1 MIHASL
7 PLSTQ
12 PDAGESLEDVIA
24 RVAASDAGLVIRQ
37 VPVEGL
43 RVAPGRLIT
52 DDAVYGLS
60 GPGLARFCKA
70 LGVPH
75 EYLAKLAP
83 HIRTLLLQHHLER
96 GDLRRVQ
103 ARDGHDQTPQV
114 TILSRDGKFLG
125 FGRPDLLLLSGADV
139 LRAVRDGVG
148 SDGASMQVHSLQ
160 FQPESFDLDLV
171 SPRHAEEVLPGDV
184 IRAGVRVSHSQIG
197 ERATSIESYLL
208 RLVCSNGMT
217 HRECV
222 SRQNITRSRRLP
234 NDRPDAR
241 QRQTD
246 QVRRLASATWTRT
259 EEKLQA
265 LRTLQEEQVDVEEL
279 LGQFVRRGRLWS
291 RRLME
296 RLLVAWQQE
305 GGEPTAYAALNAM
318 TRVATHDRQL
328 SERQRRALGS
338 LAGVLAFRSIHI
350 CPSCFSVLL
359 RPQAG

>member
-7 PLSTQ
+7 AVSTQ
-12 PDAGESLEDVIA
+12 PDAGESLEEVIA
-24 RVAASDAGLVIRQ
+24 RVAASDAGLMIRR
-37 VPVEGL
+37 VPVDGL
-43 RVAPGRLIT
+43 RVAPDRLIT

-60 GPGLARFCKA
+60 GPGLVRFCKA

-75 EYLAKLAP
+75 EYLAKLAAP
-83 HIRTLLLQHHLER
+83 IRTLLLQHHLER

-103 ARDGHDQTPQV
+103 ARAGDARAAQV
-114 TILSRDGKFLG
+114 TILSREGKFLG

-139 LRAVRDGVG
+139 LRAVREGVG
-148 SDGASMQVHSLQ
+148 SDGASMRVHSLQ
-160 FQPESFDLDLV
+160 FQPDSFELDLV
-171 SPRHAEEVLPGDV
+171 SLRHAEEVLPGDV
-184 IRAGVRVSHSQIG
+184 IRAGIRVNHSQIG
-197 ERATSIESYLL
+197 ERATTIESYLL

-222 SRQNITRSRRLP
+222 SRQRITRSRRLP
-234 NDRPDAR
+234 SNRPDAR
-241 QRQTD
+241 LRQTD
-246 QVRRLASATWTRT
+246 QVRRLAAATWTRT
-259 EEKLQA
+259 GEKLEA
-265 LRTLQEEQVDVEEL
+265 LGTLREEQVDVEEL
-279 LGQFVRRGRLWS
+279 LAQFVRRGRLWS

-296 RLLVAWQQE
+296 RLLAAWQQE
-305 GGEPTAYAALNAM
+305 GGEPTAYAALNAL